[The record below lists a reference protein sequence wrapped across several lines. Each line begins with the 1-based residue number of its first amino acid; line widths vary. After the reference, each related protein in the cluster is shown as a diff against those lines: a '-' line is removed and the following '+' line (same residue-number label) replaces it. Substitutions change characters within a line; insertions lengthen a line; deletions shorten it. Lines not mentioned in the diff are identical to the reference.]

1 MKSFAGV
8 PEMPALLREREHGG
22 EGAIWFRRLLSSE
35 EFQSKI
41 DFVDFTIIPP
51 GSTIGRHAHI
61 ANEEVY
67 LVSSGSPIVKV
78 QGEERRLIEGAVAV
92 VHSGQWHE
100 LVNDTPQDVRIFVIQ
115 VSC

>member
-1 MKSFAGV
+1 MKSFADLTEV
-8 PEMPALLREREHGG
+8 PALLRECEHGG
-22 EGAIWFRRLLSSE
+22 QGAIRFRRLLPSV

-51 GSTIGRHAHI
+51 GSTIGRHAHV

-67 LVSSGSPIVKV
+67 LVCSGSPIVKV
-78 QGEERRLIEGAVAV
+78 QGEERRLSEGAVAV
-92 VHSGQWHE
+92 VRSGEWHE
-100 LVNDTPQDVRIFVIQ
+100 LLNDTQQDVGIFIIQ

>member
-1 MKSFAGV
+1 MKSFAGA

-51 GSTIGRHAHI
+51 GSTIGRHAHVG
-61 ANEEVY
+61 NEEVY
-67 LVSSGSPIVKV
+67 FVSSGSPIVKV
-78 QGEERRLIEGAVAV
+78 EGEARRLIEGGVAV

-100 LVNDTPQDVRIFVIQ
+100 LINDTPQDVSIFVIQ

>member
-1 MKSFAGV
+1 MKSFAGA

>member
-1 MKSFAGV
+1 MRSFADV
-8 PEMPALLREREHGG
+8 SETPALLREREHGG

-41 DFVDFTIIPP
+41 DFIDFTIIPP
-51 GSTIGRHAHI
+51 GSSIGRHSHI
-61 ANEEVY
+61 GNEEAY
-67 LVSSGSPIVKV
+67 FISSGSPILRV
-78 QGEERRLIEGAVAV
+78 QGEEHRLVQGGVAV

-100 LVNDTPQDVRIFVIQ
+100 LLNDTTQDVRIFVIQ